1 MNKKNLWLAVLAV
14 LLVLLLAGAYL
25 LYQSLAAQVEPE
37 QSIVVEEDP
46 GTAEQAEERDLVL
59 APDITVY
66 DADGNPV
73 SLWQLQGKPV
83 VLNFWASWCGP
94 CKMEMPD
101 FEAAYQNYGD
111 QVHFMIVNLTDGS
124 RETLET
130 AQAYLAEQGYTFP
143 AYFDTDGNAAMTYN
157 TNAIPTTYFIDAD
170 GFAVAWAQ
178 GALDA
183 ERLQMGLDMI
193 LKSE

>member
-1 MNKKNLWLAVLAV
+1 MATIRAAIVGYGNLGKSVEK
-14 LLVLLLAGAYL
+14 LLAK
-25 LYQSLAAQVEPE
+25 QPDMELAAVF
-37 QSIVVEEDP
+37 S
-46 GTAEQAEERDLVL
+46 R
-59 APDITVY
+59 
-66 DADGNPV
+66 
-73 SLWQLQGKPV
+73 
-83 VLNFWASWCGP
+83 
-94 CKMEMPD
+94 
-101 FEAAYQNYGD
+101 
-111 QVHFMIVNLTDGS
+111 